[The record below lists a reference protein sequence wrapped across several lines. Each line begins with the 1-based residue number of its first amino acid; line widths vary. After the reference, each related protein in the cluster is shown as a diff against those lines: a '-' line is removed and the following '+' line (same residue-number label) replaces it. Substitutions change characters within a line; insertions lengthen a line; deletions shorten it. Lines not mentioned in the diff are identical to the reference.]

1 VELTSTGLISL
12 LFLAAIGA
20 TGATVWLWPRFAAR
34 GIRPVFARLGLLL
47 ASQLTVTLA
56 MVAVVNSYFLF
67 YGSWGELLGTQTEN
81 AQVKHNDSASTVNR
95 PANPLGRSLSGLA
108 NSEHRKDPE
117 KYGQLENIT
126 IPGVRTGFSQH
137 AYVLLP
143 PEYFQS
149 RFENRKFPVAI
160 MLTGYPGST
169 LSLITR
175 LKLPDYVHKGVQAGR
190 LAPAIYVMITPTV
203 VPPRDTE
210 CTDVPAGPKVATY
223 FGQDVPEALAGSYRV
238 ATTREGW
245 GIMGDSTGGYCAAK
259 IAMLFSDRYSAAVNM
274 SGHFR
279 AIKDLTTG
287 DLWGGSPTV
296 RDENDLI
303 WRIQHMPPPP
313 ISLLITSAEQGER
326 SYPQAKQFIPLV
338 RPPMQ
343 LDTLILKSGGHN
355 YQTYGEVFPSVL
367 EWMSQ
372 QLKAE

>member
-12 LFLAAIGA
+12 LFLAAVGV

-34 GIRPVFARLGLLL
+34 GIRPVLARLGLLL
-47 ASQLTVTLA
+47 GSQLTLTLA
-56 MVAVVNSYFLF
+56 MVAAINSYFLF
-67 YGSWGELLGTQTEN
+67 YGSWGELLGTQQEN
-81 AQVKHNDSASTVNR
+81 TKVKHNDGAGALS
-95 PANPLGRSLSGLA
+95 PANPLGRSLSGLVD
-108 NSEHRKDPE
+108 SERRKDPAT
-117 KYGQLENIT
+117 YGQLENIT
-126 IPGVRTGFSQH
+126 IPGVRTGFNQH

-143 PEYFQS
+143 PEYFQP
-149 RFENRKFPVAI
+149 RFHKRQFPVAV

-169 LSLITR
+169 RSLITR
-175 LKLPDYVHKGVQAGR
+175 LKLPDFVRKGVQEGK

-203 VPPRDTE
+203 APPRDTE

-238 ATTREGW
+238 AANRDGW

-259 IAMLFSDRYSAAVNM
+259 IAMMFSDRYSAAVNM

-296 RDENDLI
+296 RNENDLI

-313 ISLLITSAEQGER
+313 ISLLITSAEKGER

-338 RPPMQ
+338 RPPMR

-367 EWMSQ
+367 QWMSQ
-372 QLKAE
+372 QLKVV